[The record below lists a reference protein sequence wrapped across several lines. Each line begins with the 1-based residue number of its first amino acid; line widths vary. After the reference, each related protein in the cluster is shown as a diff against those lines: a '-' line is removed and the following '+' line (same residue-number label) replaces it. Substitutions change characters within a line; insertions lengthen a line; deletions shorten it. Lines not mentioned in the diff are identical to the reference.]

1 MTVWINTAEA
11 CLETAA
17 DLVNMLGSAVAHQK
31 YVASAKE
38 REELVASTNERQEQ
52 SSENN
57 EAAEGS
63 VVGGERVEIGD
74 EDVEVGEEE
83 TVMGHALGEAEGG
96 GAGRTD
102 ERPSSGFD
110 VCGGAGKPVRISKID
125 PRGYLSLSSLSLPHP
140 LSHTLPLSLSVSI
153 NRSESARLIHAGLY
167 LFSLTL
173 FHTATLIYRI

>member
-1 MTVWINTAEA
+1 MTLWINTAEA
-11 CLETAA
+11 CLETAE

-31 YVASAKE
+31 YVESEKE

-74 EDVEVGEEE
+74 EDVEVVEEE
-83 TVMGHALGEAEGG
+83 TVRCHALGDAEGG
-96 GAGRTD
+96 GAGRPD
-102 ERPSSGFD
+102 ERPCSGFD

-125 PRGYLSLSSLSLPHP
+125 PRGYLSLSSPPTPPP
-140 LSHTLPLSLSVSI
+140 LSHPLPLFLSVSL
-153 NRSESARLIHAGLY
+153 NLSESARLIHTGLF
-167 LFSLTL
+167 LLSLTL
-173 FHTATLIYRI
+173 FHTGTLIFRI